1 MKAASLSE
9 LKTALHQISPKEVV
23 DVCLRMVRSKK
34 ENKELLSYLLFE
46 ANNEASYIKDVK
58 SELDEQFRKISPR
71 SLYKSKVEIRK
82 ILKYTNQQIKYSGQ
96 KRTEVE
102 LLIHFCKELK
112 ASGISLHNYP
122 VLMNIYLR
130 QVQKIKKT
138 LSALHEDLQY
148 DYGEELKGL

>member
-9 LKTALHQISPKEVV
+9 LKTALQLITPKEVV
-23 DVCLRMVRSKK
+23 DVCLRMVRARK

-46 ANNEASYIKDVK
+46 ANDEAGYIKDVK
-58 SELDEQFRKISPR
+58 LEIGEQFRNVSAR

-82 ILKYTNQQIKYSGQ
+82 ILKYANQQIKYSGQ

-112 ASGISLHNYP
+112 TSGISLHNHP
-122 VLMNIYLR
+122 ALLNIYLR

-138 LSALHEDLQY
+138 MSTLHEDLQF

>member
-9 LKTALHQISPKEVV
+9 LKTALQLITPKEVV
-23 DVCLRMVRSKK
+23 DVCLRMVRARK
-34 ENKELLSYLLFE
+34 ENKELLTYLMFE
-46 ANNEASYIKDVK
+46 ANNEAGYIRDVK
-58 SELDEQFRKISPR
+58 LEIEEQFRIVSIR

-112 ASGISLHNYP
+112 NSGISLYNHA
-122 VLMNIYLR
+122 VLLNIYLR

-138 LSALHEDLQY
+138 LSTLHEDLQF